1 MQSLQP
7 LFNLSRI
14 YCSDAIIL
22 KMMMMSI
29 LTRITIIQVMSQVS
43 VLYSQILDSSFQT
56 KGPYLHQVPIQFG
69 SLQRAGGGLP

>member
-69 SLQRAGGGLP
+69 NLQRAGGGLP

>member
-7 LFNLSRI
+7 LFNLSQI